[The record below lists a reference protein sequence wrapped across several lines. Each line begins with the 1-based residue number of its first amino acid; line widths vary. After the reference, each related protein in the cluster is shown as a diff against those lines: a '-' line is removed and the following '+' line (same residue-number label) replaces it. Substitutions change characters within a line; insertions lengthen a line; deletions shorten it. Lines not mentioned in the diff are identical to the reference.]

1 MIKINCPKDYNYW
14 YILSYAGID
23 PANETEKYSYNEEK
37 EELYADVSQE
47 VLQQALEQYN
57 HQAWLKE
64 LEQINNPKTKEEILE
79 ERINELEMYILMQE
93 GLI

>member
-1 MIKINCPKDYNYW
+1 MAKIKCPKDYNYW

-23 PANETEKYSYNEEK
+23 PSSETERYDYSEKK
-37 EELYADVSQE
+37 EELVVDVSQDD
-47 VLQQALEQYN
+47 LNQALERYD

-64 LEQINNPKTKEEILE
+64 LEQIKNPRTKEQILE
-79 ERINELEMYILMQE
+79 DRVNELELFILSQE